1 MKLLLHLTY
10 LLTLLSNLTL
20 STKVLLI
27 NDIHLDVNNT
37 ALYSEPGTE
46 ASVTTLEKV
55 LWEASLEE
63 SKSNDD
69 IDAIL
74 LIGDFCKHHLA
85 VDVGAED
92 NNWELMKYTIREAM
106 KPIVNAFP
114 NIPIIPVIGNN
125 DVPYHD

>member
-1 MKLLLHLTY
+1 MKLLLQ
-10 LLTLLSNLTL
+10 LTLAFTILSNLAL
-20 STKVLLI
+20 SSKVLII

-37 ALYSEPGTE
+37 ALYSVPGTE
-46 ASVTTLEKV
+46 ASITTLEKV

-74 LIGDFCKHHLA
+74 LVGDLCKHHLA
-85 VDVGAED
+85 VDVGSTT
-92 NNWELMKYTIREAM
+92 NNWELMKYTMREAM
-106 KPIVNAFP
+106 KALVNAFP
-114 NIPIIPVIGNN
+114 NIPILPVVGNN